1 MNAQRRKRESVYFID
16 PELANGTTIHGKDL
30 RDWAVNTSVVSSKT
44 RPMQNHFSDHIMNGK
59 SSKQP
64 RIH

>member
-30 RDWAVNTSVVSSKT
+30 RDWAVNMVVRLFENTSHAESFLWPYHE
-44 RPMQNHFSDHIMNGK
+44 R
-59 SSKQP
+59 
-64 RIH
+64 